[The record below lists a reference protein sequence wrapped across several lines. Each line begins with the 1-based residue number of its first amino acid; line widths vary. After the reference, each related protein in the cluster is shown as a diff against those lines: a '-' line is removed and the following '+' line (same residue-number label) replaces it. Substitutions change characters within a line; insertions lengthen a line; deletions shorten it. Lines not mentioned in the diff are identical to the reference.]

1 MKADL
6 SMKKSGKKREKL
18 IERAGKIPGEFKE
31 FISRGNVTDMAVGI
45 IVGAAFTAIV
55 KSLADDVI
63 TPLVGLLIGAIDF
76 SSLSVTVHSVF
87 FPDYSVTVAYGK
99 FLQSIVSFFITAVCV
114 FFLVKTLNA
123 FRRKKDAPPAKPP
136 EPDPKLELLKEI
148 RDLLRRESA
157 GQEPDGSGD

>member
-18 IERAGKIPGEFKE
+18 IERAGRIPGEFKE

-55 KSLADDVI
+55 KSLADDII

-76 SSLSVTVHSVF
+76 SSLSVTVQSMF
-87 FPDYSVTVAYGK
+87 FPNYSVTLAYGK

-123 FRRKKDAPPAKPP
+123 FRRKKEEPPPPKPD
-136 EPDPKLELLKEI
+136 EKTELLKEI
-148 RDLLRRESA
+148 RDLLRQSAREES
-157 GQEPDGSGD
+157 DGSGD